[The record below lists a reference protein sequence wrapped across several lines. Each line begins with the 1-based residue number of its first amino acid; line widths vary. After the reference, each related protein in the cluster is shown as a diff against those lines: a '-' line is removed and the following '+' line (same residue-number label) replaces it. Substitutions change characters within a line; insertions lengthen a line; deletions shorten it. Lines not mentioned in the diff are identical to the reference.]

1 MTAPLPD
8 HLGQMVDRPFPGGQ
22 YTVEAYRAWLLADT
36 VNDAPEHTVVHPLHA
51 WLGATEG
58 MGMSWDELFD
68 LFDAT
73 ADDGPMIGDHET
85 ELHRP
90 LRVDHCYS
98 VSGHIASVERKQGK
112 SMGVF
117 DLVRYELQL
126 HGEAGD
132 HVATCRN
139 SIVFPRSNA

>member
-1 MTAPLPD
+1 MKASLPE
-8 HLGQMVDRPFPGGQ
+8 HLGQMVGRPFPGGQ
-22 YTVEAYRAWLLADT
+22 YTIEPYRAWLLADT
-36 VNDAPEHTVVHPLHA
+36 VGDTPERSVVHPLHA

-58 MGMSWDELFD
+58 MGLTWDELFD

-73 ADDGPMIGDHET
+73 ANDGPMIGDHET
-85 ELHRP
+85 KLYRP
-90 LRVDHCYS
+90 LRIDHCYN
-98 VSGHIASVERKQGK
+98 VSGHIISVERKHGR

-126 HGEAGD
+126 HEEAGD
-132 HVATCRN
+132 QVATCWN